1 MRKPLLMLV
10 AAAVMAA
17 PVFGADDGL
26 AARRSR
32 YLDEVRIGSAFP
44 ATYRSV
50 HITPIEVEFRKGW
63 PSDAN
68 KFQSPS
74 RQVTPEKVK
83 AISQEMAQ
91 TLRASLQDNLQ
102 RAGYQIAPAPG
113 PGVLVLKIAI
123 EDVQVN
129 APDNSAPGTNTF
141 MREAGE
147 ATLRIDGYDAASNS
161 KVMFINDRGKARPY
175 AGGVERANTA
185 SNRFW
190 FGEMFD
196 RWADAVTKEIAGLGK
211 AG

>member
-1 MRKPLLMLV
+1 MRKPLLILL

-17 PVFGADDGL
+17 PVFAADEGL
-26 AARRSR
+26 AAKRSR
-32 YLDEVRIGSAFP
+32 YLDEVRVGSSFP

-50 HITPIEVEFRKGW
+50 HIPPIEVEFRKGW
-63 PSDAN
+63 PNDAN

-74 RQVTPEKVK
+74 RQFRPEDIKRV
-83 AISQEMAQ
+83 SQEMAQ
-91 TLRASLQDNLQ
+91 SLRASLQDDLQ

-147 ATLRIDGYDAASNS
+147 ASLRIDGYDAGSNA
-161 KVMFINDRGKARPY
+161 KVMVINDHGKARPY
-175 AGGVERANTA
+175 MGGVERANTA